1 MVIDRYLLRE
11 AATPFVAISFALTT
25 LFVTYSLTRY
35 LTDATEGVLAANAVF
50 TLTMLKA
57 LIALEMLLPVALY
70 IGLIVAL
77 GRLYSDWEITAM
89 KASGISE
96 RRIIVPV
103 LMLAGT
109 IGLLIAALSLWARP
123 WAYNEL
129 YEFQAEAKAFN
140 ELDQL
145 EAGRFHF
152 DDSRGRVVFM
162 DAREGSDA
170 LSGLFVRTRE
180 GDNTQVIS
188 ATSGSFGAFATNE
201 KHRLDL
207 FDARIFRVGAEGQNL
222 VGHFDEFTLW
232 LPTAIPDPVGYK
244 PKRLRNSELRA
255 LDVPDAQAELQWRQS
270 TAVSALLLALLAVPL
285 SRTQPRRGRYSKLM
299 LAVVIYAVYY
309 NLLGVARTGVEQQ
322 ATQTLWWAP
331 GLLLAIV
338 IVSFL
343 SGRRAK

>member
-1 MVIDRYLLRE
+1 MIIDRYLLRE
-11 AATPFVAISFALTT
+11 AATPFLAISFALTT

-70 IGLIVAL
+70 IGLIVTL

-129 YEFQAEAKAFN
+129 YEFQAQAKAFN

-180 GDNTQVIS
+180 GDDTQVIS

-207 FDARIFRVGAEGQNL
+207 FDARIFQVGAEGQNL

-244 PKRLRNSELRA
+244 PKRLRI
-255 LDVPDAQAELQWRQS
+255 Q
-270 TAVSALLLALLAVPL
+270 
-285 SRTQPRRGRYSKLM
+285 
-299 LAVVIYAVYY
+299 
-309 NLLGVARTGVEQQ
+309 
-322 ATQTLWWAP
+322 
-331 GLLLAIV
+331 
-338 IVSFL
+338 
-343 SGRRAK
+343 